1 MSKLQNAVGLGMP
14 SFLSEYVEIWRGA
27 IGALTRDK
35 TRSFLTSLGIATG
48 TASVILVVCIVMGG
62 RQLVVSEID
71 GIGANMII
79 AEHPGEG
86 YLDANAAD
94 ELTLDDIDAVRRE
107 RPQVVA
113 ASPMYQTPAAV
124 PFSGGHTRNVR
135 VLGVSPD
142 YRSIRNLDLLDGRFF
157 DESEVAARNKTAIIT
172 PQLAKELYGS
182 ESSAVGQ
189 NVDLQNLSFTVI
201 GVFREHVETF
211 GQSEVTKETVLIP
224 YTVARYW
231 NSTMTQA
238 LFSVA
243 EPDQVVPESTAIKS
257 VVESRHRHGA
267 VYKTEDLTQVLQ
279 VAKTA
284 GDALL
289 LVMALIAAVTLF
301 IGGVGVMNIMLANVH
316 SRVREI
322 GIRKAVGARRNDI
335 ILQFLAEA
343 LIMSM
348 FGGIAGTLAGLTL
361 PIAVRL
367 TTDFQV
373 PISVWSVIIALISGA
388 AVGIIFGTWPARQ
401 AAQMDVVRALHFE

>member
-1 MSKLQNAVGLGMP
+1 
-14 SFLSEYVEIWRGA
+14 LSEYAEIWRGA

-62 RQLVVSEID
+62 RQLVVSEIE

-94 ELTLDDIDAVRRE
+94 ELTLDDIAAVRSQ

-124 PFSGGHTRNVR
+124 PFSGGQTRNVR
-135 VLGVSPD
+135 VLGVSSE

-157 DESEVAARNKTAIIT
+157 DESEVAGRNKTAIIT

-182 ESSAVGQ
+182 ESAAIGQ
-189 NVDLQNLSFTVI
+189 NVNLQNLAFVVI

-211 GQSEVTKETVLIP
+211 GQSEVTKETVLVP

-243 EPDQVVPESTAIKS
+243 EPDQVIPESTAIKS
-257 VVESRHRHGA
+257 VVESRHRRGA
-267 VYKTEDLTQVLQ
+267 VYRTEDLTQVLQ

-289 LVMALIAAVTLF
+289 VVMALIAAVTLF

-343 LIMSM
+343 FIMSM
-348 FGGIAGTLAGLTL
+348 FGGAAGTVVGLIL
-361 PIAVRL
+361 PISVRI
-367 TTDFQV
+367 TTDFQI
-373 PISVWSVIIALISGA
+373 PISGWSVIIALTSGA